1 MLKRIAVW
9 IVSFWLAGACV
20 ARCQSERPLSGVV
33 HGTQVSLTKTG
44 EVPNERAARALPDAP
59 SAVAAIQKEQLRESG
74 VEGKLLRTPTGATS
88 VMLPRATGMVA
99 LPRPSAAL
107 VYEATPGQTQYSGT
121 FLRKYLEPAHQ
132 QNLRYQ
138 ASSRDSLLGRATDA
152 ASRIFL
158 TRDESGQ
165 RKVNT
170 PYFVGVLTS
179 IAMHKAE
186 RPYWLRSNGVPIGD
200 FGSTVGN
207 DAGMNLLHEF
217 GPGLKQA
224 VTGHMPILARIGER
238 IVRERQSN
246 SPAFGAGR

>member
-20 ARCQSERPLSGVV
+20 ARCQSERPGGGVV
-33 HGTQVSLTKTG
+33 LGTQVRNTLA
-44 EVPNERAARALPDAP
+44 VPNEQAAKALPDAP
-59 SAVAAIQKEQLRESG
+59 SAVAAIQKQSHENGVGESFPKNAG
-74 VEGKLLRTPTGATS
+74 GAAA
-88 VMLPRATGMVA
+88 VLPQAMELSPAV
-99 LPRPSAAL
+99 PPPSAAV
-107 VYEATPGQTQYSGT
+107 VYRAIPEQTQNSGG
-121 FLRKYLEPAHQ
+121 FFRKYLESSSTP

-138 ASSRDSLLGRATDA
+138 ASSRDSLMGRATDA
-152 ASRIFL
+152 ASKVFL
-158 TRDESGQ
+158 TRDESGR

-186 RPYWLRSNGVPIGD
+186 RPYWLRSGGVPIGD

-224 VTGHMPILARIGER
+224 VTGHVPFVARIEER

-246 SPAFGAGR
+246 VPRFGVGR

>member
-1 MLKRIAVW
+1 
-9 IVSFWLAGACV
+9 
-20 ARCQSERPLSGVV
+20 
-33 HGTQVSLTKTG
+33 
-44 EVPNERAARALPDAP
+44 VPNEQAPKALPDAP
-59 SAVAAIQKEQLRESG
+59 SAVAAIQKQSHENG
-74 VEGKLLRTPTGATS
+74 VGGSLPLAAGGAS
-88 VMLPRATGMVA
+88 NAVLPRATGLGAVV
-99 LPRPSAAL
+99 PPPSAAI
-107 VYEATPGQTQYSGT
+107 VYGAIPEQTQNSGG
-121 FLRKYLEPAHQ
+121 FFRKYLEPSSTP

-138 ASSRDSLLGRATDA
+138 ASSRDSLMGRATDA
-152 ASRIFL
+152 ASKVFL
-158 TRDESGQ
+158 TRDESGR

-186 RPYWLRSNGVPIGD
+186 RPYWLRSAGVPIGD

-224 VTGHMPILARIGER
+224 VTGHVPFVARIEER

-246 SPAFGAGR
+246 AAGFVVGR